1 MSGDPTL
8 YRGSAPFYSRGR
20 LPYAPGMVEALTH
33 AIGLDGSGRLI
44 DVGCGPGVV
53 ALQFASAFA
62 EVVGVDADGE
72 MIAEATAEAK
82 RLGVENARW
91 FTLRAEKL
99 PAGLG
104 SFRVA
109 TLAQSFH
116 WMDRERVA
124 STLRS
129 MLESSG
135 ALVLVQAY
143 TRQDVDPIGPMPHP
157 RPPWEEITEVVRGYL
172 GSETR
177 AGQGLR
183 DWDQREHA
191 EFLRHWFTGPTDVA
205 VPDGRMLTRTAD
217 QVIAALYSVSSSAP
231 HLFGDR
237 LAAFETDVRQLLTD
251 ASPAGLFSVQ
261 TGDTGL
267 SIWRPRT

>member
-8 YRGSAPFYSRGR
+8 YRGSAPFYARGR
-20 LPYAPGMVEALTH
+20 LPYAPGLVGALMR
-33 AIGLDGSGRLI
+33 AIGLDGIGRLI

-53 ALQFASAFA
+53 SLQLASAFS

-72 MIAEATAEAK
+72 MIAEARAEAE
-82 RLGVENARW
+82 RRGIENGRW
-91 FTLRAEKL
+91 VTLRAEEL

-135 ALVLVQAY
+135 ALVLVHAY
-143 TRQDVDPIGPMPHP
+143 TRQDVDPPGPMPHP
-157 RPPWEEITEVVRGYL
+157 RPPWEEITEVVRDYL

-183 DWDQREHA
+183 DWDQRDHA

-205 VPDGRMLTRTAD
+205 VPDGRVLTRTARSGD
-217 QVIAALYSVSSSAP
+217 RGA
-231 HLFGDR
+231 LFGLVVGTARLRGSACRVRDR
-237 LAAFETDVRQLLTD
+237 RSRAPE
-251 ASPAGLFSVQ
+251 
-261 TGDTGL
+261 
-267 SIWRPRT
+267 